1 MKKSILSL
9 AAAAAISGAFTIP
22 VQAEDVNVK
31 DGDTLWGISQTY
43 KVSIEDIKD
52 WNHLSSDTI
61 YSGETLH
68 ISQEKHYKVK
78 SGDTLWEIAGKY
90 HVSVNDL
97 KSWNGLN
104 SDTIHPKQELVIKPA
119 TYKDEAASVKPEQP
133 SAPAEQAKPSA
144 PTKQAKPAAPAEQAK
159 PAAPAE
165 QAKPAAPAEQAKPA
179 APAEQAKPAAPAEKA
194 EKEKTVSNSESTNQS
209 GIEKEITVRATA
221 YTADCQGC
229 SGTTATGIDLKANPD
244 TKVISVDPSVIPLGS
259 KVYVEG
265 YGYATAADTGSAI
278 KGNKVDI
285 FIPNEQDAINWGVKN
300 VKLQILN

>member
-31 DGDTLWGISQTY
+31 DGDTLWGVSQTY

-78 SGDTLWEIAGKY
+78 SGDTLWAIADKY

-104 SDTIHPKQELVIKPA
+104 SDTIHPKQELVIKPG
-119 TYKDEAASVKPEQP
+119 TNKDEAASVKPEQN
-133 SAPAEQAKPSA
+133 S
-144 PTKQAKPAAPAEQAK
+144 KQAAPANK
-159 PAAPAE
+159 S
-165 QAKPAAPAEQAKPA
+165 
-179 APAEQAKPAAPAEKA
+179 
-194 EKEKTVSNSESTNQS
+194 EKEKTTSKSQATNQS
-209 GIEKEITVRATA
+209 DIEKEITVRATA

-244 TKVISVDPSVIPLGS
+244 AKVVAVDPSVIPLGS

-265 YGYATAADTGSAI
+265 YGYATAEDTGSAI
-278 KGNKVDI
+278 KGNRIDI
-285 FIPNEQDAINWGVKN
+285 FIPNEQDALNWGVKN
-300 VKLQILN
+300 VKIQVLN

>member
-119 TYKDEAASVKPEQP
+119 TYKDEAASVNPEQP
-133 SAPAEQAKPSA
+133 AA
-144 PTKQAKPAAPAEQAK
+144 PTEQAK
-159 PAAPAE
+159 PAV
-165 QAKPAAPAEQAKPA
+165 PAEQAKPA

-194 EKEKTVSNSESTNQS
+194 EKEKTVSNSESTNQT

-229 SGTTATGIDLKANPD
+229 SGTTATGIDLKANPN

>member
-119 TYKDEAASVKPEQP
+119 TYKDETASVKPEQP
-133 SAPAEQAKPSA
+133 AA
-144 PTKQAKPAAPAEQAK
+144 PTEQAK
-159 PAAPAE
+159 PAV
-165 QAKPAAPAEQAKPA
+165 PAEQAKPA

-194 EKEKTVSNSESTNQS
+194 EKEKTVSNSESTNQT

-229 SGTTATGIDLKANPD
+229 SGTTATGIDLKANPN

>member
-90 HVSVNDL
+90 QVSVNDL

-104 SDTIHPKQELVIKPA
+104 SDTIHPKQELVIKPG
-119 TYKDEAASVKPEQP
+119 TYKEEAASVKPEQP
-133 SAPAEQAKPSA
+133 AA
-144 PTKQAKPAAPAEQAK
+144 PTEQAK
-159 PAAPAE
+159 PAVPAE
-165 QAKPAAPAEQAKPA
+165 QTK
-179 APAEQAKPAAPAEKA
+179 PAEQAKPAAPAEKA
-194 EKEKTVSNSESTNQS
+194 EKEKTVSNSEFTNQS

-244 TKVISVDPSVIPLGS
+244 AKVVAVDPSVIPLGS

-265 YGYATAADTGSAI
+265 YGYATAEDTGSAI
-278 KGNKVDI
+278 KGNRVDI
-285 FIPNEQDAINWGVKN
+285 FIPNEQDALNWGVKN
-300 VKLQILN
+300 VKIQVLN

>member
-119 TYKDEAASVKPEQP
+119 TYKDEAASVNPEQP
-133 SAPAEQAKPSA
+133 AA
-144 PTKQAKPAAPAEQAK
+144 PTEQAK
-159 PAAPAE
+159 PAVS
-165 QAKPAAPAEQAKPA
+165 AEQAKPA

-194 EKEKTVSNSESTNQS
+194 EKEKTVSNSESTNQT

-229 SGTTATGIDLKANPD
+229 SGTTATGIDLKANPN